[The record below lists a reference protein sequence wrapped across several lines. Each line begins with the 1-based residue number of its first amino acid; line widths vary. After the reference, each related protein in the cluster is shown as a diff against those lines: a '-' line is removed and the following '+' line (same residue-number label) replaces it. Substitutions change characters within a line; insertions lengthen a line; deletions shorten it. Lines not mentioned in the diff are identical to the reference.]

1 MRIAPAPEGATP
13 AKTTAREEAQEEV
26 IRSVEKQFEEGH
38 RREEG
43 STFGLGL

>member
-13 AKTTAREEAQEEV
+13 ARTGFRQEAQDEV